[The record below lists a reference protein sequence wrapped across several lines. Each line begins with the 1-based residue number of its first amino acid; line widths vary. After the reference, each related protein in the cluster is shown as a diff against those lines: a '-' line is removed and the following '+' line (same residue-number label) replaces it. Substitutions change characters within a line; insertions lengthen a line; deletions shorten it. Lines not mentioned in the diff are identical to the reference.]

1 MALFCVLLRK
11 TGCGGNV
18 AVPPDNGGSPM
29 GGFTYVIVVPLTDD
43 NVKAP
48 SYALGLHGEVHPV
61 MATPAMTI
69 VWPTRALVKGAVS
82 VTVTALPASPIA
94 EMLDVWAGKLIAVT
108 APNPVAVV
116 D

>member
-1 MALFCVLLRK
+1 
-11 TGCGGNV
+11 
-18 AVPPDNGGSPM
+18 
-29 GGFTYVIVVPLTDD
+29 
-43 NVKAP
+43 
-48 SYALGLHGEVHPV
+48 

-82 VTVTALPASPIA
+82 VTVTVVPASLIA
-94 EMLDVWAGKLIAVT
+94 EMLDVWPGKLIAVT